1 MIRSRS
7 RSRRGYSAAQKWLHW
22 GMALLVA
29 ILAAVGLTMTRL
41 GEGTVTGALYELH
54 KSIGLIV
61 LGLVTARMAVRL
73 ARGVPPPEP
82 DIPAWQQRAARASHY
97 GLYGLLVLVPLA
109 GWTATSSCC
118 GPVNLFWSVPMT
130 LPSLA
135 RSRSRRRCSGSTTP
149 LPSRCSDWWRSM
161 WRAHCSTISFGATIP

>member
-1 MIRSRS
+1 MIRSH
-7 RSRRGYSAAQKWLHW
+7 SRRGYSAAQKWLHW

-61 LGLVTARMAVRL
+61 LALVTARMAVRL

-82 DIPAWQQRAARASHY
+82 GVPAWQQRAARASHY

-130 LPSLA
+130 LPV
-135 RSRSRRRCSGSTTP
+135 SGEECVREGGVLDPLLP
-149 LPSRCSDWWRSM
+149 LPSRCSDWWRSTS
-161 WRAHCSTISFGATIP
+161 RARCSTISFGATIP

>member
-1 MIRSRS
+1 MIRSH
-7 RSRRGYSAAQKWLHW
+7 SRRGYSAAQKWLHW

-61 LGLVTARMAVRL
+61 LALVTARMAVRL

-82 DIPAWQQRAARASHY
+82 GVPAWQQRAARASH
-97 GLYGLLVLVPLA
+97 LVC
-109 GWTATSSCC
+109 TASSCWC
-118 GPVNLFWSVPMT
+118 RSPAGPRPRPAAG
-130 LPSLA
+130 PST
-135 RSRSRRRCSGSTTP
+135 CSGP
-149 LPSRCSDWWRSM
+149 CP
-161 WRAHCSTISFGATIP
+161 